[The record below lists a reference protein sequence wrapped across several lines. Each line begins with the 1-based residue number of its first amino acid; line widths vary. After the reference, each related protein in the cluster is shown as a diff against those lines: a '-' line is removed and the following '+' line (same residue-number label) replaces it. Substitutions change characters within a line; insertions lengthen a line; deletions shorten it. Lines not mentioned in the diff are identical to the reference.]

1 MVVFP
6 NAKINLGLNITEK
19 RTDGFHNIL
28 SCFYPVNWTDVL
40 EILPAAKL
48 QFQSSGIPI
57 PGNPE
62 ENLVV
67 KAWELLHADFNIDP
81 VNIHL
86 HKVIPIGAGLGGG
99 SADGTFAIKALN
111 ELFSLKL
118 SSQQMQ
124 AYAKQLGS
132 DCPFFVEN
140 KPVLVSGTGDVF
152 EETPLSLKGKF
163 LVLVYPNMHITTGEA
178 YRSIK
183 PKFPKHVPADILVK
197 DMATWREFLSNDFET
212 GLSSSYEVIGEIKQR
227 LYESGA
233 SYASMSGSG
242 SAIYGIFDKET
253 NLSFDSSFSV
263 WAGLLE

>member
-19 RTDGFHNIL
+19 RADGFHNIL

-40 EILPAAKL
+40 EILPADKL

-57 PGNPE
+57 PGNPT

-111 ELFSLKL
+111 DLFSLGL
-118 SSQQMQ
+118 STSQMQ
-124 AYAKQLGS
+124 VYAKQLGS

-152 EETPLSLKGKF
+152 EETSLSLKGKF

-183 PKFPKHVPADILVK
+183 PKFPAHVPADILVK
-197 DMATWREFLSNDFET
+197 EMATWREFLSNDFET
-212 GLSSSYEVIGEIKQR
+212 GLNSSYEVIGEIKQM

-233 SYASMSGSG
+233 TYASMSGSG

-253 NLSFDSSFSV
+253 KLSFDSSFSV
-263 WAGLLE
+263 WTGWLE